1 MRDLKGKN
9 VLLTGAGH
17 GLGRELA
24 LAFAAAGAK
33 VCVTDREAQRVEET
47 LALVRQQ
54 DGRAAGYTLDV
65 TDNAM
70 ISDIR
75 DRVHGEHGPLD
86 VLVNNAGVAFGGV
99 FLDVPLDQHLATY
112 RVNLLGQVA
121 MTHAFLSDLVG
132 RPEAHL
138 VNVASASGFIALP
151 YATTYASSKWGVI
164 GFSESIREEL
174 RLLGHRHVSVTA
186 VCPSYID
193 TGMAAGVR
201 VPHLSRMLRSSDV
214 ARLVLHAVRKRREL
228 VLTPWLVKITPF
240 SKGVLPPSWFR
251 RTCDW
256 LGITGSMST
265 WYGHKGE
272 RESGRAGEWESGGE
286 ASTQADG
293 KIER

>member
-1 MRDLKGKN
+1 MRDLSGKR
-9 VLLTGAGH
+9 VLITGSGH

-33 VCVTDREAQRVEET
+33 LVVTDRAAERAEET
-47 LALVRQQ
+47 QALVRRM
-54 DGRAAGYTLDV
+54 DGQAAGYTLDV
-65 TDNAM
+65 TDNDM
-70 ISDIR
+70 ISAVR
-75 DRVHGEHGPLD
+75 DRVHGEQGSID
-86 VLVNNAGVAFGGV
+86 VLINNAGVAFGGA
-99 FLDVPLDQHLATY
+99 FLDVPLEQHHATY

-138 VNVASASGFIALP
+138 VNVASASGFVALP

-193 TGMAAGVR
+193 TGMAAGVS
-201 VPHLSRMLRSSDV
+201 VPHLSRMLRSADV
-214 ARLVLHAVRKRREL
+214 ARLVVGAVRKRREL

-240 SKGVLPPSWFR
+240 SKGVLPPAWFR

-265 WYGHKGE
+265 WYGHNE
-272 RESGRAGEWESGGE
+272 QSREEVTESTPVGR
-286 ASTQADG
+286 
-293 KIER
+293 

>member
-1 MRDLKGKN
+1 MRDLNGKN
-9 VLLTGAGH
+9 VLVTGAGH
-17 GLGRELA
+17 GLGREMT

-33 VCVTDREAQRVEET
+33 VFVTDREGERVEQT
-47 LALVRQQ
+47 LALVRQSGGQ
-54 DGRAAGYTLDV
+54 ATGYRLDV
-65 TDNAM
+65 TDNDM
-70 ISDIR
+70 IR
-75 DRVHGEHGPLD
+75 DVCDRLHGEHGPLD
-86 VLVNNAGVAFGGV
+86 ILVNNAGVAFGGV
-99 FLDVPLDQHLATY
+99 FLDVPLEQHHATY

-121 MTHAFLSDLVG
+121 MTHAFLPDLLG
-132 RPEAHL
+132 RPESHL

-174 RLLGHRHVSVTA
+174 RLLGHCHVSVTA

-240 SKGVLPPSWFR
+240 SKGVLPPAWFR

-265 WYGHKGE
+265 WYGHEEGQ
-272 RESGRAGEWESGGE
+272 RE
-286 ASTQADG
+286 
-293 KIER
+293 